1 MDMHRV
7 SLSGRLPIY
16 IAEFL
21 KHRTLNVKIGNYMSE
36 RKVQQN
42 GVPQG
47 SVLSVTLFALK
58 INGIIGQIPK
68 DRHFHYSL
76 YVDDLQTGYHHTD
89 TNVIQRALQQCINQ
103 ICSWSSDNGFKFSP
117 RKCKAMHFNILQ
129 GLHISPILTLNNYN
143 IQYWNEIKFY
153 I

>member
-7 SLSGRLPIY
+7 GLSRRLHIY

-21 KHRTLNVKIGNYMSE
+21 KHRTLSVKIGNYMSE

-58 INGIIGQIPK
+58 INAIIGQIPK
-68 DRHFHYSL
+68 GPHFHYSL
-76 YVDDLQTGYHHTD
+76 YLEDRIPSH
-89 TNVIQRALQQCINQ
+89 
-103 ICSWSSDNGFKFSP
+103 
-117 RKCKAMHFNILQ
+117 
-129 GLHISPILTLNNYN
+129 
-143 IQYWNEIKFY
+143 
-153 I
+153 